1 MFTSAR
7 EWQDERNCS
16 PTPRQFLKFVT
27 DMHFKIVRERKK
39 KIQML

>member
-1 MFTSAR
+1 MFASVR

-16 PTPRQFLKFVT
+16 RTRRQFLKFVT

>member
-1 MFTSAR
+1 MFTYVT
-7 EWQDERNCS
+7 EWQDERNSS
-16 PTPRQFLKFVT
+16 PTRRQFLKFVT